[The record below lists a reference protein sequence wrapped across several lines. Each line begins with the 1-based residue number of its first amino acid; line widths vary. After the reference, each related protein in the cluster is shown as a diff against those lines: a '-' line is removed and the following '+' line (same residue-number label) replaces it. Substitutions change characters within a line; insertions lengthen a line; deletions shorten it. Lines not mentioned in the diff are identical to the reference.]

1 MIQTIFALQNQKN
14 MKKIFPVIILS
25 LFFFTTVS
33 AQQPTKIPHLE
44 LPAIKPN
51 DFIVKHLAYT
61 LSFNIKHEQANWVAY
76 ELTDSQTRKT
86 VNRSN
91 VFKPDLAIK
100 TGSATNEDYE
110 GSGYDRGHLAPAA
123 DMSWSTKSMEESFF
137 YSNMSPQVPGFNRG
151 IWKKLEEQVRQWAK
165 DNQSIYVVTGPI
177 LTDNLPTIGPDKVS
191 VPRYYYKVILDYT
204 EPELKGIGF
213 ILPNASSTLPLQSF
227 AVTINSVEHLTDINF
242 FPALSYK
249 QEQAIEQTICV
260 PCWTWTTTSSKK
272 NHMMKSNTT
281 TVQCSAI
288 TKAGNRCKRMTS
300 NASGICTQHE
310 KQ

>member
-1 MIQTIFALQNQKN
+1 
-14 MKKIFPVIILS
+14 MKKTILLTLVLFTQLAFAQESKKIIN
-25 LFFFTTVS
+25 
-33 AQQPTKIPHLE
+33 LE
-44 LPAIKPN
+44 LPLITKH
-51 DFIVKHLAYT
+51 DVIVKHLGYT
-61 LSFNIKHEQANWVAY
+61 LSYNEKHEQANWVAY
-76 ELTDSQTRKT
+76 ELTSSETTKIAERTNDFR
-86 VNRSN
+86 
-91 VFKPDLAIK
+91 PDDAIK

-123 DMSWSTKSMEESFF
+123 DMGWSTKSMEESFF
-137 YSNMSPQVPGFNRG
+137 YSNMSPQVPRFNRG
-151 IWKKLEEQVRQWAK
+151 VWKKLEEQVRQWAK
-165 DNQSIYVVTGPI
+165 DNQSIYVATGPI

-213 ILPNASSTLPLQSF
+213 ILPNASSTLPLQYF
-227 AVTINSVEHLTDINF
+227 AVTIDSVEHLTGINF
-242 FPALSYK
+242 FPALPYK
-249 QEQAIEQTICV
+249 QEQAIEKTICV

-272 NHMMKSNTT
+272 NHKTKSNTT

-288 TKAGNRCKRMTS
+288 TKVGNRCKRMTS